1 MTIKGA
7 TLKNADGSATW
18 APENGSDF
26 SISQTISGYP
36 SSVVVYTSTS
46 AKFAAE
52 TMPTGKVDITGIFTQ
67 YSTPSR
73 STWQILLRTADDVK
87 PAAE

>member
-1 MTIKGA
+1 MCCLRKGLTTA
-7 TLKNADGSATW
+7 RAGAAK
-18 APENGSDF
+18 NGSDF

-52 TMPTGKVDITGIFTQ
+52 TMPTGKVDITGIFTR
-67 YSTPSR
+67 YS
-73 STWQILLRTADDVK
+73 STWQIQLRTADDVK